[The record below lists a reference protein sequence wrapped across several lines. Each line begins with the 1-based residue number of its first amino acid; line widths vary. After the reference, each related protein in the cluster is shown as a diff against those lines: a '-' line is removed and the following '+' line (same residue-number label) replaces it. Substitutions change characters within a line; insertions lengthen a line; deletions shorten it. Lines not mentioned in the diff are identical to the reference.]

1 MERSITQGDGR
12 GGAGDL
18 KAPDRKARHPKG
30 AEVPG
35 GASMPPAEEVK
46 EETAGEP
53 ARGTAEWLL
62 RIGRNRTLWGVGLVL
77 LCLAAYYFI
86 QPNRSNLYTHF
97 ILQAQAWLDG
107 HTAIPMPQYQDVMP
121 IGARADGSSCLPG
134 ADDPSCVATGYGII
148 PFPPMP
154 AWVLLPFVSLWH
166 LATNQQLLSAVFAA
180 IDVGIAYWMLGYL
193 PIRHR
198 IRVLTSLFL
207 GLGTVLWYTAA
218 IGSTWFWAH
227 VVAVGCL
234 LLSIGLALSADRDAA
249 EPESLRE
256 VVTPV
261 KPLSWPGG
269 WSSVALLGAL
279 GAVGELLFVL
289 AGNGTSAAELTAV
302 GVVLGVLA
310 AALAVVVAGRPGV
323 LGPFVIAVAI
333 VAGLPAI
340 LLAGAQSRVAI
351 LIVDAVLVVV
361 IAVLWW
367 QGKREGGRVD
377 RALAA
382 VWAALSS
389 PESLQVAAGILFGL
403 AVTARLT
410 ILFGFPFF
418 ILVGGGGSRLRR
430 GMLAG
435 AGAAVPLVALLA
447 LTYAT
452 SGHLFNPAYDY
463 LYHNEVGYPLNY
475 HADWSITDIRYIPQ
489 NLMIMLFG
497 APDILPNHV
506 PSVWPGSGDPACV
519 IHTVRGLF
527 DRDCPLVSPNA
538 VGTSILLSSPALL
551 LAPLA
556 WRPIRR
562 LNLDRATLGATIAVL
577 DIAIVNLMHF
587 SQGWVQFGYR
597 FSNDFIPFALI
608 LVALGASRLGRLW
621 PVVLLVGA
629 SIVVNFWGTMW
640 GVTLGW

>member
-1 MERSITQGDGR
+1 VERSITQGDGPEGTGDPKAHDGKTR
-12 GGAGDL
+12 RPKQAEGRAGA
-18 KAPDRKARHPKG
+18 A
-30 AEVPG
+30 
-35 GASMPPAEEVK
+35 PPAEEI
-46 EETAGEP
+46 EEGAAGEP
-53 ARGTAEWLL
+53 ARGTAEWLA
-62 RIGRNRTLWGVGLVL
+62 RICRNRALWGIGLIL

-107 HTAIPMPQYQDVMP
+107 HTAIPMPRYQDVMP
-121 IGARADGSSCLPG
+121 TGVRPDGSSCLPS
-134 ADDPSCVATGYGII
+134 AEDLTCVATGYGII

-166 LATNQQLLSAVFAA
+166 LATDQKLASAVFAA
-180 IDVGIAYWMLGYL
+180 IDVGLGYWMLGYL

-227 VVAVGCL
+227 VVAMGCL
-234 LLSIGLALSADRDAA
+234 LLSVGLALAADRDAA
-249 EPESLRE
+249 EPESLRA
-256 VVTPV
+256 VVTPT

-269 WSSVALLGAL
+269 WPSAILLGAL
-279 GAVGELLFVL
+279 GALGELLFVL
-289 AGNGTSAAELTAV
+289 AGNGASAAPLAAV
-302 GVVLGVLA
+302 GLVLGLAA

-333 VAGLPAI
+333 VGGLPAI
-340 LLAGAQSRVAI
+340 LLVAAWSQEAMLAI
-351 LIVDAVLVVV
+351 DAVLVVT

-367 QGKREGGRVD
+367 QSDREGGRAD
-377 RALAA
+377 RALTAI
-382 VWAALSS
+382 WRALSS
-389 PESLQVAAGILFGL
+389 PESLQVGAGILFGL

-410 ILFGFPFF
+410 ILFGFPFLM
-418 ILVGGGGSRLRR
+418 LVGGGGSRLRR

-435 AGAAVPLVALLA
+435 AGAAVPLVTLLVV
-447 LTYAT
+447 TYAT

-463 LYHNEVGYPLNY
+463 LYRNEVGLPLNY

-497 APDILPNHV
+497 TPDILPSRM
-506 PSVWPGSGDPACV
+506 PSVYPGYGDPACV
-519 IHTVRGLF
+519 ATTVRGLF
-527 DRDCPLVSPNA
+527 DPACPLASPNA
-538 VGTSILLSSPALL
+538 VGTSILLSSPAFL

-556 WRPIRR
+556 WRPIRH
-562 LNLDRATLGATIAVL
+562 LKLDRATVGATIAVL
-577 DIAIVNLMHF
+577 AIAIVNLMHF

-597 FSNDFIPFALI
+597 FSNDFVPFALI
-608 LVALGASRLGRLW
+608 LVALGASRLARLW

-629 SIVVNFWGTMW
+629 SIAVNFWGTMW